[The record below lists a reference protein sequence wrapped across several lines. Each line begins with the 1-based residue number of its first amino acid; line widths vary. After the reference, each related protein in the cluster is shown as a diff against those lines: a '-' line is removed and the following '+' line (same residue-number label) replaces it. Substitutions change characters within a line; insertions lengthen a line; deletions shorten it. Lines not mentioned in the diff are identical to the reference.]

1 VNKFSLTAKRLNT
14 FFRILNIGLSVAAVA
29 CLVGLGILAVG
40 AIFNLAPEQVATGYD
55 LIDLG
60 FIEFRLAESVMPD
73 EHLTQLN
80 AGIVVALSFVCIIIG
95 KLGVGCIRKILE
107 PMEQGAPFHST
118 VSANLKKLALLSVI
132 LGVLTGAIEQLYCM
146 LQVRSCNLAELLL
159 SENIL
164 HVTFHYT
171 FDLDFLIIGAVLL
184 LLSYVFRY
192 GEELQQLSDETL

>member
-1 VNKFSLTAKRLNT
+1 MNKFSITAKRLNI
-14 FFRILNIGLSVAAVA
+14 FFRILNIGLSIAAVA

-40 AIFNLAPEQVATGYD
+40 AIFNLAPEQVGTGYD

-60 FIEFRLAESVMPD
+60 FIEFQVSESVMPD
-73 EHLTQLN
+73 EQITQLN
-80 AGIVVALSFVCIIIG
+80 AGIVVALSFVCILIG
-95 KLGVGCIRKILE
+95 KLGVSCIRKILE
-107 PMEQGAPFHST
+107 PMEQGAPFHSA
-118 VSANLKKLALLSVI
+118 VSVNLKKLALLSVI
-132 LGVLTGAIEQLYCM
+132 LGASTNIIEQVYCA

-164 HVTFHYT
+164 HVTFNYT

-192 GEELQQLSDETL
+192 GEELQKLSDETL